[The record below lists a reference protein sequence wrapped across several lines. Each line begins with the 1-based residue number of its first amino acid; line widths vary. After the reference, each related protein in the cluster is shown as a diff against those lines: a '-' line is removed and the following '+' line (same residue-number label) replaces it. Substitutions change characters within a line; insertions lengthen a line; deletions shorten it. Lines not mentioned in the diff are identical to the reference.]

1 MMDLISCKKCRN
13 VLLQHLIQTK
23 RFSIFYP
30 LQALESA
37 LEFLCCVLC
46 KFICLWLYLSPSI
59 LSESSK
65 LQAVI
70 NSLLLHYVLKTYIN
84 NEYILD
90 VSCCFK
96 HFT

>member
-1 MMDLISCKKCRN
+1 MTNLISCKKCKN
-13 VLLQHLIQTK
+13 VLLKHLFQTK
-23 RFSIFYP
+23 SFSIFYL
-30 LQALESA
+30 LQALKSA
-37 LEFLCCVLC
+37 LEFLCSVLC
-46 KFICLWLYLSPSI
+46 KFICLWLYLSPYI